1 MCVHLF
7 GGISSQSC
15 SNYALKRTSV
25 DNEKKFGSDAART
38 LRRNFY
44 VDGMLKSSRG
54 IDEAVDLIQ
63 RIRNI
68 CKAGEFILTKFVKQQ
83 DWSDEINSRGTL
95 QKNHQHQRAR
105 KLRSTKGKSIRSS
118 IEHQNRYIWI
128 QDIED
133 KPATEIGMLS
143 ELSSVYNPLGLASPF
158 ILKGRR
164 ITQKLC
170 QGIAWD
176 CCYTLC

>member
-1 MCVHLF
+1 MKTFFWIWCCKNTQTKLLCWWYAEVF
-7 GGISSQSC
+7 KRNWWNSSLNPKDKKYLQSW
-15 SNYALKRTSV
+15 
-25 DNEKKFGSDAART
+25 
-38 LRRNFY
+38 
-44 VDGMLKSSRG
+44 
-54 IDEAVDLIQ
+54 
-63 RIRNI
+63 RIYFDKV
-68 CKAGEFILTKFVKQQ
+68 CKQQ

-95 QKNHQHQRAR
+95 QKKHQHQRAR

-143 ELSSVYNPLGLASPF
+143 ELTSVYNPLGLASPF